1 MRLYRVVLRSG
12 AKMDIM
18 AKSMCDDPAR
28 SDSIDFF
35 HDESGHTLA
44 ATVKRDQVV
53 GLIFHLSKSSALP
66 YR

>member
-1 MRLYRVVLRSG
+1 
-12 AKMDIM
+12 MDIM

-28 SDSIDFF
+28 SDSIDFY